1 MSRNGTRLIGLV
13 LVIAALSAGVYFG
26 QQDPRPPPQGSPALT
41 KENIDALF
49 ASTLRDASGKAQ
61 ALAQWRG
68 KTLVVNFWASW
79 CPPCREE
86 MPGFSRLQAKHA
98 ANGVQ
103 FVGIALDSEEN
114 VKAFTSQ
121 FPVAYP
127 LLLGGETGTDLAR
140 RLGNAR
146 LVLPYTVLLGPAG
159 ETRWIRAG
167 GLAER
172 ELDALLQQAS
182 KR

>member
-1 MSRNGTRLIGLV
+1 MSRNGTRLIGFV
-13 LVIAALSAGVYFG
+13 LAIAALSTGVYLG
-26 QQDPRPPPQGSPALT
+26 QQDPRPPPQDSAALAT
-41 KENIDALF
+41 ENIDALF
-49 ASTLRDASGKAQ
+49 ASTLRDTNGEAQ

-86 MPGFSRLQAKHA
+86 MPGFSRLQLKHA

-114 VKAFTSQ
+114 VKAFAKD

-127 LLLGGETGTDLAR
+127 LLLGGEAGTDLAR
-140 RLGNAR
+140 RLGDTR
-146 LVLPYTVLLGPAG
+146 LALPYTVLLGPAG
-159 ETRWIRAG
+159 ETRLLRAG

-172 ELDALLQQAS
+172 ELDALLLQAT
-182 KR
+182 RR